1 MDGWMNGW
9 KERLSTLSIPKYTFL
24 YPNFILFIFLGL
36 LVSTYWW
43 ASQISSMSRDQQR
56 SANTL
61 GIYGALVG
69 LCIFT
74 NVISS
79 HLVYS
84 TLLKASKILHNNM
97 MMSVVKAPLFYFDK
111 TPVGRILNRFSKDIG
126 SMDDVLPAQFLAAV
140 EVCLFSFSTIL
151 LPVAANF
158 WLLFVVSPLV
168 LIAVYYGR
176 YYLKSSREIKRL
188 EAITCSPVYS
198 HISETIAGLEIIR
211 CSQMEQNFFRR
222 LFQ

>member
-1 MDGWMNGW
+1 M
-9 KERLSTLSIPKYTFL
+9 
-24 YPNFILFIFLGL
+24 
-36 LVSTYWW
+36 TYWW
-43 ASQISSMSRDQQR
+43 ASQVSSMSRHNQR

-69 LCIFT
+69 FCFFA
-74 NVISS
+74 NVISA

-84 TLLKASKILHNNM
+84 TLLKTSEILHNRM
-97 MMSVVKAPLFYFDK
+97 VESVVKAPLFYLDK

-126 SMDDVLPAQFLAAV
+126 SMDDVLPTQFLLAV
-140 EVCLFSFSTIL
+140 EVCLFASSTIL

-158 WLLFVVSPLV
+158 WLLFVAFPLV
-168 LIAVYYGR
+168 LIALYYGR
-176 YYLKSSREIKRL
+176 FYLKSSREIKRL

-211 CSQMEQNFFRR
+211 SSQMEQNFLSR

>member
-1 MDGWMNGW
+1 MC
-9 KERLSTLSIPKYTFL
+9 TFFCR
-24 YPNFILFIFLGL
+24 NFFLFIYLGL
-36 LVSTYWW
+36 LVIIYWW
-43 ASQISSMSRDQQR
+43 ASQVSSMTRDQQR

-69 LCIFT
+69 LCTFT
-74 NVISS
+74 NVISA
-79 HLVYS
+79 HLIYS
-84 TLLKASKILHNNM
+84 SVLKASEILHNKM
-97 MMSVVKAPLFYFDK
+97 VMSVVKAPLFYFDK

-151 LPVAANF
+151 LPVVANF
-158 WLLFVVSPLV
+158 WLLFVLFPLV
-168 LIAVYYGR
+168 LITLYYGR

-188 EAITCSPVYS
+188 ETITCSPVYS

-211 CSQMEQNFFRR
+211 SSQMEQNFFRR